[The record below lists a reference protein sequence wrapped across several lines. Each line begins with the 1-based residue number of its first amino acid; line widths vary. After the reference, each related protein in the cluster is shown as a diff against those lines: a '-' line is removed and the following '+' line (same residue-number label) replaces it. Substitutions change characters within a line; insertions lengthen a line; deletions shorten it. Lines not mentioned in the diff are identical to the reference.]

1 MTYTTEQLQIY
12 DETYRML
19 RDRGFAHEGAHH
31 AAHGK
36 AEGFTIPPPKRIAS
50 GIPAPDVVSIVHGD
64 TITPEPIRWLWPG
77 WLARG
82 KLHVVAGAAGTGKTT
97 LAAAM
102 AATVTTAGR
111 WPDGRHADLG
121 DALIWSGEDDPA
133 DTLIP
138 RLLAMGADVSRIH
151 FVGNVHD
158 SRGMRSFDPASDVRL
173 LSERF
178 ADCGNVALLIVD
190 PIVSAVSG
198 DSHKNTEVRRNLQ
211 PLVDLATMH
220 DCALVGITHYGKA
233 TQGRD
238 PLERVIGSVA
248 FGALARIVMGTAKPT
263 QAGESRRLVRAKS
276 NIGPDGGGFEYDL
289 DQVDVPGR
297 PGLFASRVLWG
308 SALEGTAR
316 DLLAAVETEPDS
328 ENDRSAEADAAAFL
342 RDLLADGPVP
352 SKQVKAD
359 ADGAGLAW
367 VTIRRAANSLGIKP
381 ERVGGVAGRGRWEWS
396 LAAKVLNKPLSCS
409 HNRVD
414 TLAENEHLSTSA
426 PIQWRRVPT
435 LRASVFDG
443 RGVKSMP
450 DTTSDPVSAAD
461 YRRAS
466 NGE

>member
-1 MTYTTEQLQIY
+1 
-12 DETYRML
+12 
-19 RDRGFAHEGAHH
+19 
-31 AAHGK
+31 
-36 AEGFTIPPPKRIAS
+36 
-50 GIPAPDVVSIVHGD
+50 
-64 TITPEPIRWLWPG
+64 
-77 WLARG
+77 
-82 KLHVVAGAAGTGKTT
+82 
-97 LAAAM
+97 
-102 AATVTTAGR
+102 
-111 WPDGRHADLG
+111 
-121 DALIWSGEDDPA
+121 
-133 DTLIP
+133 
-138 RLLAMGADVSRIH
+138 MGADVSRIH

-178 ADCGNVALLIVD
+178 TDCGDVALLIVD

-211 PLVDLATMH
+211 PLVDLAAMH
-220 DCALVGITHYGKA
+220 DCALIGITHYSKGTA
-233 TQGRD
+233 GRD
-238 PLERVIGSVA
+238 PLDRVTGSLA

-263 QAGESRRLVRAKS
+263 EAGESRRLVRAKS

-297 PGLFASRVLWG
+297 PGLFPSRVLWG
-308 SALEGTAR
+308 SILEGTAR
-316 DLLAAVETEPDS
+316 DLLAAVETEP
-328 ENDRSAEADAAAFL
+328 ESAEERGAGEDAIEFL

-367 VTIRRAANSLGIKP
+367 VTIRRAANTLGVKP

-396 LAAKVLNKPLSCS
+396 LAPKVLNKSLSCS
-409 HNRVD
+409 HTESG
-414 TLAENEHLSTSA
+414 TLAKNEHLSTSA

-435 LRASVFDG
+435 RKQSIFDG
-443 RGVKSMP
+443 RGVKAGKLL